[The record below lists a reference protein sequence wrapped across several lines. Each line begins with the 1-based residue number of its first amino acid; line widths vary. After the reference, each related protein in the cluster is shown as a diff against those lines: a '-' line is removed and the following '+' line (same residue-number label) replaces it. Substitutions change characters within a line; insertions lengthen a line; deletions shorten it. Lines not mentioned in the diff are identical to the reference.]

1 MSRIESVATAT
12 LLKAEESDIWKFKKD
27 LQDSFCV
34 SAEAEFGHKLEEPI
48 PSDEEI
54 EQSISAPGSIVYWV
68 VIEGEKV
75 GGAVVLIDEE
85 TQDNTL
91 ALFFISTKYQN
102 RGFGY
107 RAWRAIEE
115 AHPKTKVWETVT
127 PYFEKRNIHFYV
139 NRCGFRIVE
148 FYNRYNPDPNE
159 HSHHI
164 SIEDEGNEMF
174 RFEKILISA

>member
-1 MSRIESVATAT
+1 MSRIESDATAT
-12 LLKAEESDIWKFKKD
+12 LLKAEESNIWKFKKD
-27 LQDSFCV
+27 LQDSFRV
-34 SAEAEFGHKLEEPI
+34 SAEAEFGHKFEEPI

>member
-1 MSRIESVATAT
+1 MRRKENDESDT
-12 LLKAEESDIWKFKKD
+12 LLKAVESDIVKFKND
-27 LQDSFCV
+27 LQDSFRV
-34 SAEAEFGHKLEEPI
+34 SAEAQFGEKLEYPI
-48 PSDEEI
+48 PSDEDI
-54 EQSISAPGSIVYWV
+54 EESIVAPGSIVYWV
-68 VIEGEKV
+68 VIEGDKI
-75 GGAVVLIDEE
+75 GGAVVWIDEE

-115 AHPKTKVWETVT
+115 AHPKTKVWNTVT
-127 PYFEKRNIHFYV
+127 PYFDKRNIHFYV

-159 HSHHI
+159 HSHHL
-164 SIEDEGNEMF
+164 SIEEEGNEMF
-174 RFEKILISA
+174 RFEKVSIIT